1 MANQVGAIS
10 PDQEGMC
17 NLTAVAIDRDKNSQH
32 AVRWAVENLEL
43 KDKFIILVHVVSTQ
57 RNLHHQDVEPRPPT
71 HTELQQLFLPYR
83 GFCARKGIRAKEVT
97 LHDLDIASA
106 LSEFI
111 SANSIKT
118 IVLGASHRGA
128 IARAFRNADVPTSVG
143 KYAPDSCTVFAI
155 SKGRMLKIKTAIEP
169 ILETNAKTNS
179 GLVMSPDN
187 CDNCAGSP
195 VFLRQGSYQNS
206 YSDQSTPTGLTRP
219 RRSLDYTSNSRQSSL
234 ENSRRSLE
242 YGRSTPTS
250 SNTPSP
256 TNISLDSTPFTSHSN
271 SPDHKAPNFA
281 LMQSSNFV
289 NLRGRALDSMP
300 HFLSG
305 SSDPS
310 EEQSYQSDL
319 SYELMDHSK
328 LSDASGSSTASAAE
342 LEDELRRMKLE
353 LKQILELYNVA
364 CQEAESAKE
373 KVREIIKWDTEKAS
387 RLAEAKHVHDAALAV
402 VEREKSKCKAAVDIA
417 HRAQHIAELESEKRK
432 RAECKFQ
439 HESEE
444 KQKAMDALARCGVRC
459 RRYSIEEIEAATNY
473 FSPSDKIGEG
483 SYGPVYKGMIDHT
496 PVAIKVLRS
505 DISEGHKQFQQEVEV
520 LSRMRHPNMVILLG
534 ACPEYGCLVYEHMDN
549 GSLEDRLLR
558 TPPLPWP
565 SRFRIAAEVATAL
578 NFLHQTKPEPLV
590 HRDLK
595 PANILLDRNHIAK
608 ISDVGLARLVPP
620 PDPSTSAT
628 QYRHTAAAGTFCYI
642 DPEYQ
647 QTGMLGTKSDVYS
660 LGVLLLQ
667 LITARPPMGLTHLV
681 GTAIEEGRFGDVLDP
696 AVDKWPIEE
705 ALCLARLA
713 LGCCELRRRDRPDLD
728 RVVLPELER
737 LRDVGR
743 QERGSSFETEPEF

>member
-1 MANQVGAIS
+1 MDNSDEPNKLSSTQDEPSSTATAAAQPLPSKSYPPLEPPITSIS
-10 PDQEGMC
+10 EHEQEQEDQSKYFQICYSYDPCSIKDLHFLLLLYLLLLCTLVFGSFAFVHR
-17 NLTAVAIDRDKNSQH
+17 NTNRHQISSFVYNTTPTTLNS
-32 AVRWAVENLEL
+32 
-43 KDKFIILVHVVSTQ
+43 ISSILVKSLIWTLVKTLLLSAPFVLFVLTLLK
-57 RNLHHQDVEPRPPT
+57 RYDVE
-71 HTELQQLFLPYR
+71 
-83 GFCARKGIRAKEVT
+83 K
-97 LHDLDIASA
+97 
-106 LSEFI
+106 
-111 SANSIKT
+111 
-118 IVLGASHRGA
+118 
-128 IARAFRNADVPTSVG
+128 
-143 KYAPDSCTVFAI
+143 
-155 SKGRMLKIKTAIEP
+155 
-169 ILETNAKTNS
+169 
-179 GLVMSPDN
+179 
-187 CDNCAGSP
+187 
-195 VFLRQGSYQNS
+195 GSYQNS
-206 YSDQSTPTGLTRP
+206 CSDQSTPRGLTRP
-219 RRSLDYTSNSRQSSL
+219 RRSLEYTSRSRQSP
-234 ENSRRSLE
+234 E

-256 TNISLDSTPFTSHSN
+256 TNISLNSTPFSSHSN

-289 NLRGRALDSMP
+289 NMRGRTLDSMP

-342 LEDELRRMKLE
+342 LEDELRRMKVE
-353 LKQILELYNVA
+353 LKQILEMYNVA

-387 RLAEAKHVHDAALAV
+387 RLAEAKHVRDAALAV

-432 RAECKFQ
+432 RAERKFQ

-558 TPPLPWP
+558 SPPLPWP

-667 LITARPPMGLTHLV
+667 LVTARPPMGLTHLV
-681 GTAIEEGRFGDVLDP
+681 GTAIEEGRFGEVLDP
-696 AVDKWPIEE
+696 AVENWPLEE
-705 ALCLARLA
+705 ALSLARLA
-713 LGCCELRRRDRPDLD
+713 LRCCELRRRDRPDLD

-743 QERGSSFETEPEF
+743 QVKPPARSYYMYMAEDGVSFQESTDSSQERGTSFETEPEFQSK